1 MLGLM
6 LAPAAVEPF
15 GFFTWDSLRA
25 GWYLTWRLLLRVS
38 PVLVVGGVAVA
49 VFGLNSPMAG
59 FLFSLGVLA
68 ATVWSLTL
76 IPRLTS
82 QWAQE
87 RYGQALEGALAV
99 WWGITWRSMVVSLVA
114 AAIMAVPS
122 VVAVSLRTAYPSSAL
137 GLLGSLLA
145 WLLNLVNIAVTVL
158 ATGGATS
165 LVAASHVGVG
175 AGGDGV
181 ARARSLVGE
190 IEHPARHDRAAIV
203 DSHLDGA
210 VVVQVDHAQPRP
222 ERQRAMSRRERV
234 DVEALAAG
242 RQASVV
248 GAPVPGRT
256 ADEQGEPGWGRRRRY
271 CLARGW

>member
-1 MLGLM
+1 M

-158 ATGGATS
+158 ATGWAMS
-165 LVAASHVGVG
+165 RVAASQVVGVAPAAPPLPPPMARAVDEARAVEVATAREPSPAPQPAPRAAPASVPAATAVS
-175 AGGDGV
+175 AGGKMQCPKCG
-181 ARARSLVGE
+181 LYE
-190 IEHPARHDRAAIV
+190 T
-203 DSHLDGA
+203 
-210 VVVQVDHAQPRP
+210 
-222 ERQRAMSRRERV
+222 ERGSVIGWYCKVCGWRESRR
-234 DVEALAAG
+234 
-242 RQASVV
+242 
-248 GAPVPGRT
+248 
-256 ADEQGEPGWGRRRRY
+256 
-271 CLARGW
+271 